1 MINFL
6 KKYEFISRNIPKI
19 LNFWNHENYQIKEEF
34 TDEFILLLAERAKL
48 TKATKKVKHYDKNIL
63 ENSQEI
69 FFKMKFRPEE
79 FLSRTES
86 VCSMD

>member
-6 KKYEFISRNIPKI
+6 KKYEFISLNIRKI
-19 LNFWNHENYQIKEEF
+19 LNLWGRENHKIKEEF

-48 TKATKKVKHYDKNIL
+48 ANKAPRKVKHYDKNIL

-79 FLSRTES
+79 FLSRAES
-86 VCSMD
+86 RL